1 MERLLSYH
9 LEAGRLLWHSSATCL
24 EEGVVVVVVVVEGG
38 GVEKVES
45 ERVAGR

>member
-24 EEGVVVVVVVVEGG
+24 EEGVVVVVEGGG

>member
-24 EEGVVVVVVVVEGG
+24 EEGVVVVGEGG
-38 GVEKVES
+38 GEVEKVES